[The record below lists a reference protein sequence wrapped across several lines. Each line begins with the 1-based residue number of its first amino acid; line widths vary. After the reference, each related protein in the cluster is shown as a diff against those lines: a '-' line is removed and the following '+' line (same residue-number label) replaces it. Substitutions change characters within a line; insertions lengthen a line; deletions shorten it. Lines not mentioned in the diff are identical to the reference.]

1 MLRRLS
7 LTFFFLLI
15 TLCFFGQDAKITKLT
30 EVYAIKSEADTLRLD
45 KYSSMHQPEN
55 SPCLIFMFGGGFM
68 KGDRAREDYV
78 PFFNHLVEKGFVV
91 VSIDYRL
98 GLKKLIDGQ
107 KVLAAKAKET
117 GEKLK
122 KTNNKDFLYAFAN
135 VIDMATEDLLDAT
148 KYVLDK
154 AIEWGID
161 ENTIVA
167 CGSSAGAISVLH
179 GEYNICNETK
189 LARRL
194 PEDFRYAGIISFAG
208 AIFSMDGNLKW
219 KNNPA
224 PIQFFH
230 GDADSNVPYDKV
242 QVKILGIPLKY
253 GFYGSKHIV
262 GQMKDMKLPFY
273 FYDVE
278 NANHIMADAPMEH
291 CLPEIDIFLKKQV
304 IEKKDW
310 SVETK
315 IKPVDS
321 SKKKKK
327 FTIADYLKANGL

>member
-1 MLRRLS
+1 MLRQLS
-7 LTFFFLLI
+7 ITFILLLI
-15 TLCFFGQDAKITKLT
+15 ALCSFGQDAEITKMT
-30 EVYAIKSEADTLRLD
+30 EVYAIKSETDTLRLD
-45 KYSSMHQPEN
+45 KYASIDQPEG

-78 PFFNHLVEKGFVV
+78 SFFKHLVEKGFVV

-98 GLKKLIDGQ
+98 GLKKLIDEQ
-107 KVLAAKAKET
+107 KALAVKSEET

-122 KTNNKDFLYAFAN
+122 KPSNKDFLYAFAN

-148 KYVLDK
+148 KYVLGK
-154 AIEWGID
+154 AIEWNID
-161 ENTIVA
+161 RNTIVA

-189 LARRL
+189 LASRL
-194 PEDFRYAGIISFAG
+194 PKDFRYAGIVSFAG

-273 FYDVE
+273 FYDAE
-278 NANHIMADAPMEH
+278 NENHVMADRPIKDCWA
-291 CLPEIDIFLKKQV
+291 EIDTFLDKLVIGKKQ
-304 IEKKDW
+304 W

-315 IKPVDS
+315 VKLVNPT
-321 SKKKKK
+321 KKKKN
-327 FTIADYLKANGL
+327 FSIADYLKANGL